1 MVGDRLSL
9 TFIKKYSLFMFNL
22 NIKKQGNDFELDI
35 KAGENNSN
43 SSFWTRL
50 NNFLL
55 SFGTAYAIFK
65 YIVLPLFLV

>member
-1 MVGDRLSL
+1 ML
-9 TFIKKYSLFMFNL
+9 NL
-22 NIKKQGNDFELDI
+22 NFKKQGNDFELDI
-35 KAGENNSN
+35 KAGANNSN
-43 SSFWTRL
+43 SSFWTKL

>member
-35 KAGENNSN
+35 KAGVNNSN

>member
-1 MVGDRLSL
+1 MVGDLLSL
-9 TFIKKYSLFMFNL
+9 TFIKKYKSYMFNL
-22 NIKKQGNDFELDI
+22 KFKKQGNDFELDI
-35 KAGENNSN
+35 KAGANNSN